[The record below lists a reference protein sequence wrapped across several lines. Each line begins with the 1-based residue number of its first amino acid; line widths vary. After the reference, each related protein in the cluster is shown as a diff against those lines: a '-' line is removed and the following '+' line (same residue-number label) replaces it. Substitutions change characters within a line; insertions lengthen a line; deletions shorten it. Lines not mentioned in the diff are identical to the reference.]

1 MTYIRAEAAK
11 RADVTPD
18 YVDRLLDLGILAL
31 PAGDVFTK
39 GDVRR
44 MALVQMLERA
54 GLPVDGIAAAIA
66 QGHLSLDFLDVESY
80 DRFGV
85 FTDTTF
91 AELSASTRIPLE
103 LLMIVREATGY
114 AEPEPTDFVR
124 ENDLRIVPLVEAQ
137 LRVGFRPSAIAGWL
151 RVYGEAIRRITE
163 TEVDWWHNEVELP
176 LLAKGLSPDEMM
188 RRSDAEV
195 APVLAPLLDD
205 VILGIYHG
213 QQMHGWQSSMVFGI
227 EQALERAGVY
237 SRLKHLPA
245 ICFLDLTGYT
255 QLTQE
260 HGDRAAADTVERLG
274 KVVRRSSA
282 QHGGKPIKWLG
293 DGVMFHFPEPGAGTR
308 AALEMVTEAK
318 GAGLPPAHVGLH
330 AGPVLFQEGDYFG
343 QTVNVASRIADYARP
358 GEVLVSRE
366 VVEAADGFDLEFT
379 AIGPVELKG
388 VSGAIELFS
397 ARPGESGASRS

>member
-1 MTYIRAEAAK
+1 MTYTRAEAAK
-11 RADVTPD
+11 RADVAPD

-31 PAGDVFTK
+31 PAGDVYTK

-44 MALVQMLERA
+44 LALVQMLERA
-54 GLPVDGIAAAIA
+54 GLPIDGIAAAIA

-85 FTDTTF
+85 STDTTF
-91 AELSASTRIPLE
+91 AELSASTGIPLE

-137 LRVGFRPSAIAGWL
+137 LRLGFRPAAIVGWL
-151 RVYGEAIRRITE
+151 RVYGEAIRRVTE
-163 TEVDWWHNEVELP
+163 TEVDWWHNEVELRM
-176 LLAKGLSPDEMM
+176 LESGMSPDEMM

-213 QQMHGWQSSMVFGI
+213 QQMHGWQSSMIFGI
-227 EQALERAGVY
+227 EQALERGGVY
-237 SRLKHLPA
+237 SRLKHPPA

-260 HGDRAAADTVERLG
+260 HGDRAAAETAERLG
-274 KVVRRSSA
+274 RVVRRSSA

-293 DGVMFHFPEPGAGTR
+293 DGVMFHFPEPGAGTQ
-308 AALEMVTEAK
+308 AALEMVAEAK
-318 GAGLPPAHVGLH
+318 AAGLPPAHVGLH

-343 QTVNVASRIADYARP
+343 QTVNLASRIADYARP

-366 VVEAADGFDLEFT
+366 VVDAADGLDIAFT
-379 AIGPVELKG
+379 AIGPVDLKG
-388 VSGAIELFS
+388 VSGAVELYAAHS
-397 ARPGESGASRS
+397 GEARAGKP